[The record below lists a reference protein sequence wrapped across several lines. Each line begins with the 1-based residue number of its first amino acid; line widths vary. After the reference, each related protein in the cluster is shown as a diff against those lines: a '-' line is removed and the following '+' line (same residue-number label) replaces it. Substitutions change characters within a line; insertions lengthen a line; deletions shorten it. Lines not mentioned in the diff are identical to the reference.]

1 MAVTIANPSPASQRP
16 PVDPALLLRPT
27 NQVAGW
33 LGVTTRTLANWAAAG
48 KVPFHRNQHGHL
60 RFVAAELA
68 PTVAVMGRVVP
79 PLSASIASQQPQAAV
94 LAVVDPSDSPAS
106 AAPGQGGED
115 GQSAGQGRAN
125 RTPTASVDVGRFLV
139 RQRFSGA
146 CDQATAELFFDDSR
160 EPGPLVRQRHQ
171 AAKAI
176 CALCPIVSECRLVG
190 RADPTLVGI
199 WGGETQDER
208 HAARR
213 RPGGA
218 VLLPGDNHDGRRLAG
233 MAAEL
238 ARRDGLDAAAT
249 ALQVPAATLRRVLG
263 LYGLDQPPSPTS
275 PSATPRGG
283 ERAWRPPG
291 RPPAASTTR
300 RRGRQSRSSSPSRAG
315 PSPGPATPAHSMTPA
330 TSSTRPP
337 DQPLVR

>member
-16 PVDPALLLRPT
+16 PVDPALLLRPSR
-27 NQVAGW
+27 VAGW

-68 PTVAVMGRVVP
+68 PAVAVMGRDVP
-79 PLSASIASQQPQAAV
+79 PLPASIASQQPQAAV
-94 LAVVDPSDSPAS
+94 LAVVDSSDSPAS
-106 AAPGQGGED
+106 AAPGQGSQD

-176 CALCPIVSECRLVG
+176 CALCPILAECRLVG
-190 RADPTLVGI
+190 RADPALVGI
-199 WGGETQDER
+199 WGRRDPGRTPRRPPPARRCSAAARGQPRRPPPGRHGGRACPPRRPGRRRHSAPGSGR
-208 HAARR
+208 HAA
-213 RPGGA
+213 A
-218 VLLPGDNHDGRRLAG
+218 
-233 MAAEL
+233 
-238 ARRDGLDAAAT
+238 
-249 ALQVPAATLRRVLG
+249 
-263 LYGLDQPPSPTS
+263 
-275 PSATPRGG
+275 
-283 ERAWRPPG
+283 
-291 RPPAASTTR
+291 
-300 RRGRQSRSSSPSRAG
+300 RAG
-315 PSPGPATPAHSMTPA
+315 PVRPRPAT
-330 TSSTRPP
+330 
-337 DQPLVR
+337 QPHQSKRDSERR